1 MPPPP
6 PYPGPGA
13 GYESQRQHMAVG
25 QSPWSASVPSAT
37 GVAVESHP
45 SVPGIASFPAAQ
57 NRAPVGQTVQDGVAS
72 RLPLPH
78 PEPKPVSPTKRIA
91 LESKTTL
98 PAVTQAN
105 KDSPFFLV
113 CFSVKA
119 SLCYEGA
126 LPVWKHYSQP

>member
-45 SVPGIASFPAAQ
+45 SGIASFPAAQ

-113 CFSVKA
+113 CFNVKA